1 MKYRMQFLNSR
12 TLKKPLILTSVILI
26 SLSCANEEPKI
37 SYDATKSLEPY
48 EVNVQGAEIMN
59 PTGFVVTDYVL
70 MIEENK
76 QDSNKFKFFDLDNY
90 RFVASFGKGGNGPDE
105 FSRIIQPYV
114 STTCKDRIQIFDWSN
129 KRLDIYD
136 VNDSGHEMS
145 YSKSIE
151 YTLPPQL
158 MLSQA
163 SAFINDSTII
173 TSSGLVN
180 GLLAFTNINNDESTY
195 FNPFN
200 YDLSNFNAR
209 EKRYL
214 FESDIAVNNEDKLI
228 AIAPR
233 FIPHLYIIN
242 FEGEQITKHVISEAF
257 DLNNLKDIG
266 NKKGIF
272 YGVAATNEHVF
283 AAYVGKSLNEM
294 DVLID
299 SKDDADIKFTYLYK
313 FNWEGEFLNSYQL
326 LGGSCRSFSIDEANK
341 KIYSQDLLTSKIVYF
356 EMD

>member
-1 MKYRMQFLNSR
+1 MNYIVSRVLNLSLLL
-12 TLKKPLILTSVILI
+12 TFIVLIGI
-26 SLSCANEEPKI
+26 SCANEEPKI
-37 SYDATKSLEPY
+37 SYDVTKSLEPH
-48 EVNVQGAEIMN
+48 EVNVQGAEILN
-59 PTGFVVTDYVL
+59 PTGFVVTDFAL
-70 MIEENK
+70 MIEESK
-76 QDSNKFKFFDLDNY
+76 QDSSKFRFFDINNY
-90 RFVASFGKGGNGPDE
+90 QFLTSFGKDGNGPDE
-105 FSRIIQPYV
+105 FSRIIQPYI
-114 STTCKDRIQIFDWSN
+114 STTQKDRIQIFDWSN

-136 VNDSGHEMS
+136 VNGNGHEIS

-163 SAFINDSTII
+163 SAFINDSTIV

-195 FNPFN
+195 FNPLN

-209 EKRYL
+209 EKRFL
-214 FESDIAVNNEDKLI
+214 FISDIAINNEEKLI

-242 FEGEQITKHVISEAF
+242 FEGEQIAKHVISEAF

-326 LGGSCRSFSIDEANK
+326 LGGSYRSFSIDEANK